1 MNHVSGLRIKT
12 ALEINSRSMLGSR
25 SRSASL
31 CAVLLNFL
39 SLVTESQ
46 GTGTHMCPESSGV
59 QRSAP
64 SFASNLAP
72 ALKETEV
79 VEWEKKSVSPAAQFC
94 PL

>member
-1 MNHVSGLRIKT
+1 
-12 ALEINSRSMLGSR
+12 MLGSR

-31 CAVLLNFL
+31 CAVFLNFL

-46 GTGTHMCPESSGV
+46 GTGTHMCPESSSV
-59 QRSAP
+59 QRSVL
-64 SFASNLAP
+64 SFAFNLAP

-79 VEWEKKSVSPAAQFC
+79 VEWEKKSVFPATQYC